1 MKLTELQIYHA
12 LDEYRSGV
20 HLNFDFLSTLYY
32 DTYIGVIDLIEGIK
46 RNPYHREK
54 WNECRREWARTGM

>member
-20 HLNFDFLSTLYY
+20 HLNFDFSSTLYY
-32 DTYIGVIDLIEGIK
+32 DTYIGVIHQQ
-46 RNPYHREK
+46 NPILL
-54 WNECRREWARTGM
+54 